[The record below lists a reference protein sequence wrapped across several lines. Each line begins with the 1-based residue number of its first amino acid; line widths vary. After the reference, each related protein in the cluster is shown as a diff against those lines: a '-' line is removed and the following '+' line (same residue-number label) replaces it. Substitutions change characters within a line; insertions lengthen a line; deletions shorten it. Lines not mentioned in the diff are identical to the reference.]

1 MALETYAAIRESTGA
16 DFPVLIKINVNDGIE
31 NEVMFEDVLYLC
43 DELTKAKIDAV
54 EISGAF
60 GGFPQDAASFFK
72 KEAEQIAARNDA
84 KVILTGGNRDFAEMT
99 EILRATKIEYFGM
112 ARPLI
117 NNPDLINLFRMEGER
132 RAADVVR

>member
-1 MALETYAAIRESTGA
+1 MVLETYTAIRESTGA
-16 DFPVLIKINVNDGIE
+16 DFPALIKINVNDGIE
-31 NEVMFEDVLYLC
+31 NEVAFEDVLYLC

-60 GGFPQDAASFFK
+60 GTFTQDATSFFK
-72 KEAEQIAARNDA
+72 KEAEQIAARNDT

-112 ARPLI
+112 ARPLMKE
-117 NNPDLINLFRMEGER
+117 PDLINRFKKEM
-132 RAADVVR
+132 DK